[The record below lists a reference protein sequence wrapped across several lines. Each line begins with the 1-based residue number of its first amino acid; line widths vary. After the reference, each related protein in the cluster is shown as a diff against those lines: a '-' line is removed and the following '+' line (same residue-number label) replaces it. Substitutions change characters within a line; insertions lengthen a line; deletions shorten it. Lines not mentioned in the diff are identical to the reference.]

1 MKRVLMIAVFAILAM
16 TVSACSS
23 QAVSLISPDNY
34 VSQYVESST
43 DHILIDVR
51 TPQEFDSGYIDG
63 AVNIPLDQLEMR
75 LAEIPSDVPVVVYCR
90 SGNRSAQ
97 AATILS
103 QNDYTEIYDLGGV
116 ISWTAAGYP
125 LQ

>member
-1 MKRVLMIAVFAILAM
+1 MKRVLMIAVFSILAM

-75 LAEIPSDVPVVVYCR
+75 LAEIPSDIPVVVYCR